1 MFEPN
6 DYLQNLPRDY
16 KANQAFRN
24 WLHDVADID
33 TKRCIVESVE
43 KRIKSI
49 VGQRGVFLPH
59 IDEKSWNVLKALIKV
74 RRTTLD
80 EMMIPTEEEVMKM
93 SRLNNTLLNLTNQLC
108 GKVAEMWK
116 VMSGSGLHLDN
127 DYCLE
132 GSVKYR
138 WDEDRPAL
146 TLEND
151 AWYASDFNYM
161 LWFLSEFDQRDTHT
175 INSIHEILQDFSM
188 AEEEAC
194 KGFIDTYNDGDT
206 WTDGALNRPAFK
218 DINVCYVLHALCC
231 HFHYALADVLRMNG
245 FTLAV
250 HVEYEH
256 THK

>member
-93 SRLNNTLLNLTNQLC
+93 SRLNNTLLNLTNQLYA
-108 GKVAEMWK
+108 KVAEMWK
-116 VMSGSGLHLDN
+116 VMSGST
-127 DYCLE
+127 
-132 GSVKYR
+132 
-138 WDEDRPAL
+138 L
-146 TLEND
+146 TMTTVWK
-151 AWYASDFNYM
+151 AP
-161 LWFLSEFDQRDTHT
+161 LS
-175 INSIHEILQDFSM
+175 
-188 AEEEAC
+188 
-194 KGFIDTYNDGDT
+194 
-206 WTDGALNRPAFK
+206 TDGMRI
-218 DINVCYVLHALCC
+218 DRH
-231 HFHYALADVLRMNG
+231 
-245 FTLAV
+245 
-250 HVEYEH
+250 
-256 THK
+256 